1 MPNGRFA
8 HIFAKMFLLASA
20 ASLASHTALAQ
31 TVPAVEYYY
40 AAWDD
45 YFITAFPDEIALLD
59 GGAFGGVWKRTGE
72 TFNVWPTATATASP
86 ACRFF
91 STSFSPKSSH
101 FYTPFATEC
110 DTVKGNPDWQFESIA
125 FYIQQAAADGTCGAG
140 TVPLYRLYNNG
151 MGGAP
156 NHRYTTSLTVFNT
169 MAAAGWVSEGN
180 GDTKVFACVPSA
192 PGAKAA
198 EGLWRGTAP
207 NNRTFFAIVL
217 NEGTY
222 YIAYSLPGAASFA
235 GVASFSGVVHG
246 SGNAADGVFT
256 SSDARDFALRL
267 GGFGFASTVSVT
279 YDAAYGKPASLSAL
293 SGSYNG
299 LSGHLDDAGSTMTA
313 SIDSNG
319 VISAGNPGGCQFSGT
334 ATPRASVNV
343 FDLAIQADSGPCL
356 GGPGLRQYGILYYDE
371 AARQFYAFIPFNSG
385 RPDMQFLVGAKSGL
399 STR

>member
-1 MPNGRFA
+1 MQNGRLA
-8 HIFAKMFLLASA
+8 HVFAKLLLLASA
-20 ASLASHTALAQ
+20 ASLASHTAIGQ
-31 TVPAVEYYY
+31 TTPAVEYYY

-45 YFITAFPDEIALLD
+45 YFTTAFPDEIALLD

-72 TFNVWPTATATASP
+72 TFNVWPTATATSSP
-86 ACRFF
+86 TCRFF
-91 STSFSPKSSH
+91 STSFAPKSSH
-101 FYTPFATEC
+101 FYTPFAAEC
-110 DTVKGNPDWQFESIA
+110 DTVKANPDWQFESIA

-180 GDTKVFACVPSA
+180 GNTKVFACVPSG
-192 PGAKAA
+192 PGAKA
-198 EGLWRGTAP
+198 EGLWRGTTP
-207 NNRTFFAIVL
+207 NKRTFFAIVL

-222 YIAYSLPGAASFA
+222 YIGYSFPGIASL
-235 GVASFSGVVHG
+235 FSGVVHG
-246 SGNAADGVFT
+246 SGSTADGVFT
-256 SSDARDFALRL
+256 SSDARDFALRV

-279 YDAAYGKPASLSAL
+279 YDAAYKKPASLSAL

-299 LSGHLDDAGSTMTA
+299 FSGHMDDVGSTMTA

-319 VISAGNPGGCQFSGT
+319 VISAGSPGGCQFSGT

-343 FDLAIQADSGPCL
+343 FDLAIQANSGPCL

-371 AARQFYAFIPFNSG
+371 AARQFYAFIPFDSG
-385 RPDMQFLVGAKSGL
+385 GPDMHFLIGSK
-399 STR
+399 